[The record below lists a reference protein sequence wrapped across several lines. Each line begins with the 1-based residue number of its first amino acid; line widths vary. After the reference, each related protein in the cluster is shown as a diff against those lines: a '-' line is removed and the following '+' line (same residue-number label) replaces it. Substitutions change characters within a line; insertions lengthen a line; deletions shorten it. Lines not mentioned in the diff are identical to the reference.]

1 MRLRQENLLR
11 LVRNKGYFVAHLTI
25 QDLNEM
31 YEYRAALEGL
41 CAELAARRWN
51 DDALMEKL
59 SQLTQVQFQTD
70 NRQSYEHFIEVDTEF
85 HVGIAKLTRNRL
97 LLRAVADLR
106 CHMERIMFAAIGI
119 GYYGEVPAREHG
131 EILEAVR
138 NRDAQLAHKLMQDHV
153 IGSKDK
159 VLQLADGA

>member
-11 LVRNKGYFVAHLTI
+11 LVPNKGYFVAHLTI

-31 YEYRAALEGL
+31 YEYRATLEGL

-51 DDALMEKL
+51 DAALMEKL
-59 SQLTQVQFQTD
+59 SHLTQVQFQTD

-85 HVGIAKLTRNRL
+85 HLGIAQLSRNRL
-97 LLRAVADLR
+97 LLRAVNDLR
-106 CHMERIMFAAIGI
+106 CQMERVMFAAIGI
-119 GYYGEVPAREHG
+119 GYYGEVPVREHV

-138 NRDAQLAHKLMQDHV
+138 DRDSQLARKLMQDHV

-159 VLQLADGA
+159 VLQLADRA